1 MRFTK
6 FTLASSF
13 IVLIGSIVVP
23 ASSSVNSRLAAPGAT
38 KTQLADGMPL
48 PPPPRE
54 ASESLLADG
63 MPLPPP
69 PRVDAVTLMADG
81 MPLPPP
87 PRADEAT
94 SALA

>member
-1 MRFTK
+1 MRFSK

-23 ASSSVNSRLAAPGAT
+23 ATSSVNSNPAIGQAT
-38 KTQLADGMPL
+38 HTQLADGMPL

-69 PRVDAVTLMADG
+69 PRVDAVILMADG

-87 PRADEAT
+87 PRANAAG

>member
-6 FTLASSF
+6 FTLASSV
-13 IVLIGSIVVP
+13 IVLIGSIVIP
-23 ASSSVNSRLAAPGAT
+23 ATNSVNSKLATPAVT

-69 PRVDAVTLMADG
+69 PRVDAGILMADG

-87 PRADEAT
+87 PRGDVAE